1 MTAEEKIEKRL
12 AKLAQA
18 IGPDE
23 TLIENVM
30 SRIDAIS
37 FGKPGKT
44 KKTKNKLLIRRLIM
58 NRFTKLTAAAVIIV
72 IVVGIGIYY
81 FTGDGT
87 TPVYGMSD
95 LPELFRKARVI
106 HTQGLNY
113 FPRHAMP
120 DGQEIPPVEMEQ
132 WIDME
137 NGRVRFTTC
146 GLTSNQNGIRITV
159 GETIS
164 DGEYKLSLLHTDK
177 WAIFFK
183 ISEYQRMLEKHYSLD
198 QMFGQMFG
206 DVERLDSFVKT
217 GQEKI
222 EGVEYD
228 IWEGEV
234 THPVTK
240 HTGLYKC
247 WLSPSSG
254 ETKRIQAWVKQSD
267 GQYQLDYEYDRIK
280 RDVAVPDGI
289 FTMEVPQDYE
299 LRSTKETAIPLELDD
314 GGSVHCGSCTLDSRI
329 TFTLSDGS
337 VILGWCS
344 FDRESETSQEDLF
357 ENLEF
362 GGFLPKLPVE
372 IWGLKPS
379 GWTGDITYVGRHSA
393 YTQKGDK
400 FIEWSLYVPEGLP
413 PARSEMLGY
422 DVLYRFNLEEKPKWI
437 IGYTLDYGLQI
448 KTEEDFDKWVIGAM
462 AELSDDGNA
471 PEGVTYESVLQL
483 TKQIRES
490 LAQ

>member
-1 MTAEEKIEKRL
+1 MKPPNDMEEAIKKKLNFAASTEMRQRILTDVMNAQEEAQKTKSTFIRTNIRSIIMKSTIT
-12 AKLAQA
+12 KLA
-18 IGPDE
+18 
-23 TLIENVM
+23 
-30 SRIDAIS
+30 
-37 FGKPGKT
+37 
-44 KKTKNKLLIRRLIM
+44 
-58 NRFTKLTAAAVIIV
+58 AAMIIV

-81 FTGDGT
+81 FIGEVT
-87 TPVYGMSD
+87 TPAYGITD
-95 LPELFRKARVI
+95 VPELFRKSRVI
-106 HTQGLNY
+106 HTQGWKY
-113 FPRHAMP
+113 FPRDTMP

-146 GLTSNQNGIRITV
+146 GLTSNKNGIKITV

-177 WAIFFK
+177 RATFFK
-183 ISEYQRMLEKHYSLD
+183 ISEYQRMLEKHYSLN

-217 GQEKI
+217 GQEEI
-222 EGVEYD
+222 DSVDYD

-234 THPVTK
+234 THPITK
-240 HTGLYKC
+240 HTDLYKC

-280 RDVAVPDGI
+280 RDVVIPDGI
-289 FTMEVPQDYE
+289 FTMEVPQGYE
-299 LRSTKETAIPLELDD
+299 LRSTRETAIPLELDD
-314 GGSVHCGSCTLDSRI
+314 GGSAHCGSYTLD
-329 TFTLSDGS
+329 S

-344 FDRESETSQEDLF
+344 FDRESKKSQVDLF

-379 GWTGDITYVGRHSA
+379 GWTGDITYVGRHLA
-393 YTQKGDK
+393 CTQKGDK

-422 DVLYRFNLEEKPKWI
+422 DVLYRFNLEEKPKWS

-448 KTEEDFDKWVIGAM
+448 KTEEDFDKWVLGAM
-462 AELSDDGNA
+462 AELNDDDKA
-471 PEGVTYESVLQL
+471 PENVTYERVLQL
-483 TKQIRES
+483 TKEIQKT